1 MNTLKEIW
9 DFILSNEIATTISFL
24 GFLLAIIVW
33 LLSFFQSRKMA
44 KLEAEQLQKIRAER
58 YQELL
63 EQIKLIQPKDASETL
78 KEEVKTA
85 EERIANPITADDLLL
100 RAYAAQVDENY
111 DLAMK
116 YYNMVLQLAPD
127 TAEAYY
133 NMGIAYFKK
142 CEYDKAIECY
152 IKAIELK
159 PDFAE
164 AYYNI
169 GNVYKE
175 IGNYDRAIEHYKKA
189 TEFKPDFAEAYH
201 NIGNLHKEEGNYN
214 IAIANLTL
222 AIEKQSQTIE
232 KQSLTIENLQKE
244 FVRSKKW
251 YVILRDNAIS
261 GIIGA
266 GIGYLL
272 GLLLR

>member
-33 LLSFFQSRKMA
+33 LLTFFQSRKMA

-164 AYYNI
+164 AY
-169 GNVYKE
+169 
-175 IGNYDRAIEHYKKA
+175 
-189 TEFKPDFAEAYH
+189 H